1 MLSLPYCQA
10 EEIKQEIKE
19 MLVKDTVTKN
29 CVIFRFIQSSGHCK
43 TKQFQYQQQPLCRDI
58 QGMMGGFRLSQWCS

>member
-19 MLVKDTVTKN
+19 MLVKDTLP
-29 CVIFRFIQSSGHCK
+29 QE
-43 TKQFQYQQQPLCRDI
+43 D
-58 QGMMGGFRLSQWCS
+58 